1 MDLSPTNNDAAQL
14 TCTIPIR
21 TSKGYNKAAGAG
33 MHCKHRTEQRSPQ
46 VKRLARLDF
55 GSKITVFSLTGEVR
69 LGLNLGKS
77 GLMVCVVD

>member
-1 MDLSPTNNDAAQL
+1 
-14 TCTIPIR
+14 
-21 TSKGYNKAAGAG
+21 